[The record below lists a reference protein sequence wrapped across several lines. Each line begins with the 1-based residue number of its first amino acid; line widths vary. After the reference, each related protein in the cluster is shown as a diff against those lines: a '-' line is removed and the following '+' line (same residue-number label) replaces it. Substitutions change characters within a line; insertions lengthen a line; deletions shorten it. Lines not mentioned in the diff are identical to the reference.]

1 RVVAMDWDQIDP
13 SSPPRMGEVAV
24 GNRVVVAELTPLH
37 FERMHIYCNMQWTP
51 DKIYT
56 VGRIGLVVVVDEVT
70 ESAIVRF
77 YASEMAERPYLKL
90 WDATHD
96 HTFPLKSLKRL
107 DEVFFQV
114 NDKTFLVSL
123 NAPRKELSLEATF
136 VVKSVD
142 YSNGNY
148 GLQACLRQTRLNYSR
163 VDSPNEI
170 LLPIYLGVT
179 LTHLQVESETA
190 NVPNQRPNQRSRGR
204 GNNYRNNQN
213 HHNMSGASMDDPRRL
228 LYEPKGENPNR
239 VEGGEL
245 IEAIKRWSDTGCK
258 MDFLTLISQKTD
270 LVNRPIGGLLPIQEA
285 VIQGNLDAMVMLI
298 CQGADRSALD
308 PSKNTLLHLAAIHG
322 RSKVVEAL
330 LNFIPGEI
338 NSINLD
344 GETPLHVAA
353 RHSKNSAV
361 VFDRLLSAQSIKL
374 NITTLEGDTVMHT
387 VVKLPES
394 ETKQAMVSRL
404 LMYSRGHVNLNQMN
418 MNGFN
423 PLHLACLLGM
433 TKTVEVILGNRPQLN
448 QVMCKSGLLP
458 IHLSA
463 YYGKSKTIAVFI
475 ENHPEMVHSLVPST
489 GQSCL
494 HLSVNQWESVV
505 DKDLDRIATIQ
516 ALVSGGLNVNSRDRR
531 GETALHILLKEMVRH
546 REVYETLDL
555 QSIVTSLGKD
565 LKMSELATK
574 VRPHWELAALFM
586 LASNGADPRILNE
599 EGFRALD
606 IIPDLVTMVF
616 SAHLARGAYGRP
628 RSLLPMTSSSAE
640 KFDMKEVTMC
650 TFDCNDSPADV
661 EFLPCGHRVICMSC
675 VKGTSLR
682 RCPLCYKAINS
693 AKCTTDGSS
702 VEICKKA
709 VEERRQ
715 AEMEEQ
721 KRREEEAAR
730 KAEEKKEAEVR
741 ALKAR
746 LEELEHSIE
755 QCVICMDAVPS
766 IAFLCGHRACGDCSK
781 SLIICHSCRKP
792 ITERI
797 TLF

>member
-1 RVVAMDWDQIDP
+1 D
-13 SSPPRMGEVAV
+13 SPPRMGEVTA
-24 GNRVVVAELTPLH
+24 GNRVVVAELNPVH
-37 FERMHIYCNMQWTP
+37 FEKMHVYSNLQWTP
-51 DKIYT
+51 DKMQT
-56 VGRIGLVVVVDEVT
+56 VGRIGFVIMVDELT
-70 ESAIVRF
+70 ESALVRF
-77 YASEMAERPYLKL
+77 YASEVEERRYPKI
-90 WDATHD
+90 WDASQE
-96 HTFPLKSLKRL
+96 HTFPLGSLKRL
-107 DEVFFQV
+107 DEVYFQV
-114 NDKTFLVSL
+114 NDKVVLVSL
-123 NAPRKELSLEATF
+123 TNPRKDLSLETTHA
-136 VVKSVD
+136 VKSVD
-142 YSNGNY
+142 YANGNY
-148 GLQACLRQTRLNYSR
+148 GLQTSFRPSVR
-163 VDSPNEI
+163 VNHNGDNPNET
-170 LLPIYLGVT
+170 LLPIYLGGG
-179 LTHLQVESETA
+179 LTHLQVESEAAA
-190 NVPNQRPNQRSRGR
+190 NAPNQRPHQRSRGR
-204 GNNYRNNQN
+204 GNGYRNHQN
-213 HHNMSGASMDDPRRL
+213 HRNMSGVSQEDPRRL

-245 IEAIKRWSDTGCK
+245 IEAIRRWSATQCK
-258 MDFLTLISQKTD
+258 MDFLSVIKEKIE
-270 LVNRPIGGLLPIQEA
+270 LVNRSIDGILPIQEA
-285 VIQGNLDAMVMLI
+285 VMQGNLDAMVMLI
-298 CQGADRSALD
+298 CLGADRMALD
-308 PSKNTLLHLAAIHG
+308 SSKNNLLHLAAMNG
-322 RSKVVEAL
+322 RSKVVESL

-353 RHSKNSAV
+353 RHSKTSAV

-374 NITTLEGDTVMHT
+374 NLTTLEGDTVMHT

-404 LMYSRGHVNLNQMN
+404 LMYSRGHVNVNQMN
-418 MNGFN
+418 LTGHN
-423 PLHLACLLGM
+423 PLHVACLLGM

-448 QVMCKSGLLP
+448 QVMCKGGLLP

-463 YYGKSKTIAVFI
+463 YYGRSKTVAVFI
-475 ENHPEMVHSLVPST
+475 ENYPEMVHSIVPAT

-494 HLSVNQWESVV
+494 HLSVSQWDSVV

-516 ALVSGGLNVNSRDRR
+516 SLVSGGLNVNSRDRR
-531 GETALHILLKEMVRH
+531 GETALHILLKGMIRH
-546 REVYETLDL
+546 REVYESLDL
-555 QSIVTSLGKD
+555 QSICASVGKD

-574 VRPHWELAALFM
+574 VLPHWELAALFL

-599 EGFRALD
+599 DGIRALD
-606 IIPDLVTMVF
+606 IIPDLVSMIF
-616 SAHLARGAYGRP
+616 SAQLARGAYGRP

-682 RCPLCYKAINS
+682 RCPLCYKAISS

-709 VEERRQ
+709 AEERRQ

-721 KRREEEAAR
+721 KKREEDAAR
-730 KAEEKKEAEVR
+730 KAEEKKEEEVR
-741 ALKAR
+741 KLKAR

-766 IAFLCGHRACGDCSK
+766 IAFLCGHRACSDCSK

-792 ITERI
+792 ITQRI
-797 TLF
+797 NLF